1 MGDFLSKE
9 ENSTLISDVFDINE
23 QEEYEVYS
31 LVKNYNLN
39 KNSLNEQNTNL
50 SRSKPCTNCRKAI
63 PKIKIEKTKGNKS
76 NQNDTKNH
84 NAPKIERNPD
94 FVPLTKK
101 KRKKKEKRSG
111 KKPKKN
117 SLKSKKKQKENIHN
131 REVQQKVILI
141 SEKEPEENKEKKK
154 NTEKTTELDQGNEK
168 GKVKEKEKENDKEKK
183 DNKEKENIHN
193 KGVQQEVILISEKE
207 PEENKEKKT
216 NTEKTMEL
224 EKENEKEKVKVKVKE
239 KEKFQHDLYEKE
251 SQKNKFEF
259 NTSSDDFFDE
269 IIKPKSGNQII
280 EKENTGLDIF
290 MSNGVQD
297 ENIFNDKEFED
308 NSGVVEFDGEEQEH
322 FTTSNKNNLSF
333 GLDPDWDFV
342 GQQNTLI
349 LDEEDLIEHEIEVS
363 DDDTD

>member
-23 QEEYEVYS
+23 QEDYEVYS

-50 SRSKPCTNCRKAI
+50 SRSKPSTNCRKAI

-141 SEKEPEENKEKKK
+141 SEKEPEENKEKK
-154 NTEKTTELDQGNEK
+154 
-168 GKVKEKEKENDKEKK
+168 
-183 DNKEKENIHN
+183 
-193 KGVQQEVILISEKE
+193 
-207 PEENKEKKT
+207 T

-224 EKENEKEKVKVKVKE
+224 EKENEKEK
-239 KEKFQHDLYEKE
+239 FQQDLYEKE
-251 SQKNKFEF
+251 TQKNKFEF

-269 IIKPKSGNQII
+269 IIKPKSDNQII